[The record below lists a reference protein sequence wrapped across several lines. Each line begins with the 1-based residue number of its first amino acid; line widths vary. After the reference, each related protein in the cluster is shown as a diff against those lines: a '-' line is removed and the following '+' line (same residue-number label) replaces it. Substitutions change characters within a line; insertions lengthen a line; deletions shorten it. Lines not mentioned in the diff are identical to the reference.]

1 MVETVEGHVVQN
13 PQISVGANRCHD
25 LDQGRRLEWLVTNG
39 RGGFAMGSLSG
50 LLTRRY
56 HGLLVAA
63 VKPPVE
69 RFVLLAKL
77 EISAL
82 VGGLTYELSTNDYPE
97 TVHPNGYRLLDSFT
111 AGSAPT
117 WRWRMGDTVIEQSL
131 CMTQGEDTT
140 HVRIRVVEGKQPVTL
155 MVRPMCISRHYHTL
169 TSRSIQ
175 GDPAVRSEGDVI
187 HLDWPS
193 GRPSWRLSHNGEFKV
208 APDWYYDFV
217 LVSEA
222 ERGQNWMQDLF
233 TPGVISCALGPAD
246 GSTLTL
252 TATMH
257 KSGWKDADAAFKT
270 AHARVTAI
278 GEPASRTRPTGHRS
292 ATATGQTSDPL
303 VESLAAATADF
314 LVSRGDGSRTI
325 IAGYPWFEDWGRD
338 TFISLPGLCLVTGR
352 FEDARAIIDGFAQ
365 FIDGGMIP
373 NRFPPFGEAPMYNTA
388 DASLWYIHA
397 IDRYLAYTGDWAF
410 IEQRMFKSIVE
421 ILEAH
426 ERGTRHGIGLRED
439 GLLAA
444 GCPGEQLTWMD
455 AKTGD
460 WVVTPRSGKPVEINA
475 LWFNALQ
482 IAAEYARRLGDRT
495 RAERW
500 SNIARQCKESFNR
513 RFWNA
518 QRSCLFDVVDVDH
531 VAGKDDATLR
541 PNQLFAIS
549 LTHPVLD
556 EGRGRA
562 VVEICEKQLLTP
574 MGLRTLGPVEPGY
587 CPRYTGD
594 MRSRDAAY
602 HQGTVWPWLLGPFIT
617 AYLRV
622 AEDATE
628 ARDRA
633 RRFLSGL
640 ESHLGDAGIGGVSE
654 VADAEPPYQPGGC
667 PWQAWSVAE
676 PLRALCE
683 DILQLG
689 PVIRAEVEPPQRKP
703 VAVLR

>member
-1 MVETVEGHVVQN
+1 MQYS
-13 PQISVGANRCHD
+13 QISIDSVRCHD

-69 RFVLLAKL
+69 RYVLLAKL

-97 TVHPNGYRLLDSFT
+97 TVHPAGYRLLESFT
-111 AGSAPT
+111 KGPIPT
-117 WRWRMGDTVIEQSL
+117 WRWRLGDTVIEQTL

-140 HVRIRVVEGKQPVTL
+140 HVRIRVVEGRQPVTL
-155 MVRPMCISRHYHTL
+155 MVRPMCTSRHYHTL
-169 TSRSIQ
+169 TSKETQ
-175 GDPAVRSEGDVI
+175 ETPKVRADGDVI
-187 HLDWPS
+187 HLDWP
-193 GRPSWRLSHNGEFKV
+193 GDRPCWRISHNGEFKL

-222 ERGQNWMQDLF
+222 ERGQSWMQDLF

-246 GSTLTL
+246 GSSLIV
-252 TATMH
+252 TATMQA
-257 KSGWKDADAAFKT
+257 SSWKNAEQAFNTAAARASAVAAPT
-270 AHARVTAI
+270 ARSTKAGDKRGTSL
-278 GEPASRTRPTGHRS
+278 GRTV
-292 ATATGQTSDPL
+292 DPL

-314 LVSRGDGSRTI
+314 LVSREDGSRTI

-338 TFISLPGLCLVTGR
+338 SFISLSGLCLVTGR
-352 FEDARAIIDGFAQ
+352 FDDARAIIEGFAQ
-365 FIDGGMIP
+365 FIDRGMIP
-373 NRFPPFGEAPMYNTA
+373 NRFPKFGEAPMYNTA

-397 IDRYLAYTGDWAF
+397 IDRYLAYSGDWEF
-410 IEQRMFKSIVE
+410 VQKRMFKSIVE
-421 ILEAH
+421 IVEAH
-426 ERGTRHGIGLRED
+426 EQGTRHGIGLRED
-439 GLLAA
+439 GLLGA

-460 WVVTPRSGKPVEINA
+460 WVVTPRSGKPVEISA

-482 IAAEYARRLGDRT
+482 IAADYARRIGDRARADRWT
-495 RAERW
+495 R
-500 SNIARQCKESFNR
+500 IANQCRESFNR
-513 RFWNA
+513 RFWNP
-518 QRSCLFDVVDVDH
+518 QRSCLFDVVDADH

-541 PNQLFAIS
+541 PNQLFALS

-556 EGRGRA
+556 ESRGRA
-562 VVEICEKQLLTP
+562 VVEACEKNLLTP
-574 MGLRTLGPVEPGY
+574 MGLRTLAPYEPAY

-617 AYLRV
+617 AYIRV
-622 AEDATE
+622 AKDAGAARTE
-628 ARDRA
+628 ARG
-633 RRFLSGL
+633 FLDGL
-640 ESHLGDAGIGGVSE
+640 EAHLSQAGIGSVSE
-654 VADAEPPYQPGGC
+654 VADAEPPHQPGGC

-689 PVIRAEVEPPQRKP
+689 RADRAEVGPPPRKP
-703 VAVLR
+703 VSVMG